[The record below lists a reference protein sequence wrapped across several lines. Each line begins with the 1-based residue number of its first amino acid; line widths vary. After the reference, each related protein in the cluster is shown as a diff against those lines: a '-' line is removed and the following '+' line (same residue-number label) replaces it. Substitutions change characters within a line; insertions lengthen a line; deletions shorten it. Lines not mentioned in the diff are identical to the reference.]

1 MGSQVV
7 AGCGVRGG
15 TPDTE
20 TAQVVG
26 GMCPLITRNGSPGA
40 TGAERLGGCWEASG
54 VRSAVA
60 GAAGV
65 GGIGAACGEGPCACE
80 GWRNEDPGGG
90 GAPGVLP
97 SSA

>member
-1 MGSQVV
+1 MGDPPGVGHLPSSLPGQVQIDVGSQVV
-7 AGCGVRGG
+7 AGWGVRGG

-54 VRSAVA
+54 VRGAVA

-65 GGIGAACGEGPCACE
+65 GGIGAACG
-80 GWRNEDPGGG
+80 
-90 GAPGVLP
+90 
-97 SSA
+97 